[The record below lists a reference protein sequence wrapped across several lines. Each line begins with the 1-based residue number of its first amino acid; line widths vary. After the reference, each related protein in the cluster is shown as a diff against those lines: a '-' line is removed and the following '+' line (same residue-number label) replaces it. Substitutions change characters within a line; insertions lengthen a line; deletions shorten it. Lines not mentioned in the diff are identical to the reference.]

1 MTALTLA
8 LTDHVSRLVEKNIAI
23 YDSSDFKIGINIG
36 QLSESLLML
45 HDLVKLDTRGGFFSN
60 GDLVAAVKASV
71 VDKAGE
77 VAMQA
82 KALEAHKPLEDMYL
96 MIAYKI
102 RVMLSHVRYACDTH
116 SGDAHPLKLL
126 FDLMIDGP
134 APTTPLSDPRRM
146 RRTERLGNK
155 RPHPFTCFRPADDE
169 QACSPEERH
178 Q

>member
-1 MTALTLA
+1 
-8 LTDHVSRLVEKNIAI
+8 
-23 YDSSDFKIGINIG
+23 
-36 QLSESLLML
+36 ML